1 MMVSM
6 RVVIIDYGLGNLG
19 SIQRAVSECCN
30 GSVSISHIPEDIEAA
45 DKLILPGV
53 GAFADGMKNL
63 REKCLDQ
70 VIRYQ
75 TLNEHIPLLGIC
87 LGMQLLAT
95 RGYEGG
101 EILGL
106 NIIHGEVKKLKPV
119 TTDERIPHVG
129 WNEVY
134 YNKNNILFENITNGS
149 DFYFV
154 HSYHFVP
161 KDKNDIIAT
170 TPYCGNFVSAIQKNN
185 IFGVQFHPEKSQ
197 VWGFQLLKNFLQF
210 STYS

>member
-1 MMVSM
+1 M

-19 SIQRAVSECCN
+19 SIQRAVSECWN
-30 GSVSISHIPEDIEAA
+30 GSVSISHIPEEIEAA

-106 NIIHGEVKKLKPV
+106 NIIPGEVKKLQPV
-119 TTDERIPHVG
+119 TTDERIPHIG
-129 WNEVY
+129 WNEVC
-134 YNKNNILFENITNGS
+134 YNKNNILFQNVANGS

-154 HSYHFVP
+154 HSYQFIP
-161 KDKNDIIAT
+161 ENKEDIIGT
-170 TPYCGNFVSAIQKNN
+170 TPYGGSFVSALNHDSIW
-185 IFGVQFHPEKSQ
+185 GVQFHPEKSSIL
-197 VWGFQLLKNFLQF
+197 GFNVLKNFLGN
-210 STYS
+210 SG

>member
-1 MMVSM
+1 M

-30 GSVSISHIPEDIEAA
+30 GSVSISYIPEDIEAA

-53 GAFADGMKNL
+53 GAFVDGMKNL

-70 VIRYQ
+70 VICYQ
-75 TLNEHIPLLGIC
+75 ALNEHIPLLGIC

-95 RGYEGG
+95 RGYEGS
-101 EILGL
+101 ETLGL
-106 NIIHGEVKKLKPV
+106 NIIPGEVKKLRPV
-119 TTDERIPHVG
+119 TKHERIPHVG
-129 WNEVY
+129 WNEVC

-154 HSYHFVP
+154 HSYHFLPVNQ
-161 KDKNDIIAT
+161 DDVIGI
-170 TPYCGNFVSAIQKNN
+170 TPYCNSFVSALNHDLIW
-185 IFGVQFHPEKSQ
+185 GVQFHPEKSSIL
-197 VWGFQLLKNFLQF
+197 GFKVLKNFLGNMG
-210 STYS
+210 